1 MLFPTIEFAIFF
13 SIVFPVTWAVNRRN
27 TLKKHFLLLASYFFY
42 GFWSTNY
49 LLILLLSPIFNFYLG
64 KALGYLKQRNHR
76 LVLLWFGIAINLA
89 ILIYFKY
96 YNFLLSSLM
105 NWLLS
110 AGIQMNAEFIEVAV
124 PVAISFL
131 TFHVLAYI
139 IDIYHRRIDP
149 ARSLLDIMLYVSFFP
164 HLIAGPIIR
173 PKSFLDQ
180 TARISDPAEVNAGPS
195 IFLILAGLFKK
206 ILIANYIATDFVD
219 PIFHA
224 PQDRSSLDL
233 LLGMYG
239 YALQIYCDFSGY
251 TDIAIGLANLL
262 GYRFPENFNQPYRAL
277 TFQDFWRR
285 WHITLSSWL
294 RDYLY
299 IPMGGNRHGV
309 FRTYMNILVTMGL
322 GGLWHGAKSTFLLW
336 GLMHGAA
343 LVGERMLGITG
354 HESQKR
360 GRLSKTVSWVVTF
373 HMICLSW
380 VFFRA
385 PSFDIAADY
394 IVALVSNYSIETTI
408 SPLVAIMLVLGALTQ
423 ALPKRPFERLQV
435 QYDSAPVP
443 IKIAIASGVMF
454 VICVAAPPG
463 VPPFIYFQF

>member
-89 ILIYFKY
+89 ILIYFEY

-224 PQDRSSLDL
+224 PPGPLKSRS
-233 LLGMYG
+233 
-239 YALQIYCDFSGY
+239 
-251 TDIAIGLANLL
+251 
-262 GYRFPENFNQPYRAL
+262 
-277 TFQDFWRR
+277 
-285 WHITLSSWL
+285 
-294 RDYLY
+294 
-299 IPMGGNRHGV
+299 
-309 FRTYMNILVTMGL
+309 
-322 GGLWHGAKSTFLLW
+322 
-336 GLMHGAA
+336 
-343 LVGERMLGITG
+343 LVGD
-354 HESQKR
+354 
-360 GRLSKTVSWVVTF
+360 VWV
-373 HMICLSW
+373 
-380 VFFRA
+380 R
-385 PSFDIAADY
+385 
-394 IVALVSNYSIETTI
+394 
-408 SPLVAIMLVLGALTQ
+408 
-423 ALPKRPFERLQV
+423 
-435 QYDSAPVP
+435 
-443 IKIAIASGVMF
+443 
-454 VICVAAPPG
+454 
-463 VPPFIYFQF
+463 